1 MSDDRAR
8 DRGSV
13 MPGATIF
20 VAFLMLG
27 AWALTSASQQWA
39 ARRDVHAVAAA
50 AARAGAQGDPL
61 ALRAGGVIDPEAAES
76 RAQTI
81 IGMAG
86 YSGSVSVSNDVVTV
100 TVSAAV
106 NYAFPSA
113 GFPDSVSGTSTA
125 VVARGVTGQ
134 EGG

>member
-1 MSDDRAR
+1 MHVQPDR

-13 MPGATIF
+13 MPAATIF

-50 AARAGAQGDPL
+50 AARAGAQGDPY
-61 ALRAGGVIDPEAAES
+61 ALRAGGVIDPDAAVS

-86 YSGSVSVSNDVVTV
+86 YSGAVSISGDAVTV

-106 NYAFPSA
+106 DYAFPSA
-113 GFPDSVSGTSTA
+113 GFPATVSGTSTA
-125 VVARGVTGQ
+125 VVTRGVTGE